1 MNLYIVKISKSW
13 KRINTQGGF
22 HCLYAPV
29 ILIDSIYRKDENLY
43 PKVFLEKYYFIENI
57 EIYCSNYDEEY

>member
-1 MNLYIVKISKSW
+1 MNFYIVKVSKSW
-13 KRINTQGGF
+13 KRINAKGGF

-57 EIYCSNYDEEY
+57 EIYCSNSVEEY

>member
-1 MNLYIVKISKSW
+1 MNFYIVKVSKSW
-13 KRINTQGGF
+13 KRINAKGGF

-57 EIYCSNYDEEY
+57 EIYCSNSDE